1 VKEKIA
7 QFDLFL
13 KRRFGNRSTPK
24 HYVNDLMLF
33 ADYTND
39 KPVAL
44 ISPRDVDGFVA
55 AQLNRGLK
63 ATTVNRRL
71 ASLHS
76 FFEFLASLDPDH
88 AVANPVVW
96 RQHRVKEG
104 QPLPRDIP
112 DQEVATLFA
121 AIADERDKA
130 IFGLMIGAGLRV
142 GEVAHIRLDELEAPT
157 AATEM
162 ARLRVRGKGEK
173 ERIVWVTPTWYGL
186 VAHWLAVR
194 PVTDN
199 DFLFLNRH
207 GQPLSVRGI
216 QHRLQSHCQ
225 QAGIHLSP
233 HQLRH
238 TFSRRLAQQRMPVES
253 ISKLLGH
260 AQIETTQRYT
270 AGADPDLRDEFRQ
283 AMDAIAQAS
292 SPTVT
297 VLPPVSIPKPVS
309 EAADPVQL
317 ALILGRFDPFP
328 AWLSRP
334 LRDYVNHRWR
344 SWQPHMAVQ
353 HASRLTQRLGAI
365 WEWLLQKYLLPDWP
379 ALQRSYIEA
388 FFTMRTDA
396 GKSTNT
402 ICNDWVALRS
412 FLFFVQERE
421 TPLSPNI
428 FRIPFPKRPHPL
440 PRHLTAA
447 AFDRLVKAV
456 VRQTEADTPHNRLD
470 RAWFFT
476 LAHTGMRISE
486 LLNLRLSDIDLAS
499 GRILIRQGKNG
510 YGRLVYM
517 TGELTHALLA
527 YLPLRPTLADDHLWL
542 ELDKPLCASLVR
554 NRLHRW
560 ARAEAID
567 VSPHILRHTLATLLL
582 NQGMPMETLRKL
594 LGHRTLSVTQQYA
607 RLSDSVVQQQ
617 FQKAIEGIEGIAAS
631 DWPLPSS
638 IINVQG
644 VHDLT

>member
-1 VKEKIA
+1 MKDEIA

-13 KRRFGNRSTPK
+13 KRRFGDRSTPK

-33 ADYTND
+33 VDYTSD

-63 ATTVNRRL
+63 STTVNRRL

-76 FFEFLASLDPDH
+76 FFEFLAALDPDQ
-88 AVANPVVW
+88 AAANPVVW
-96 RQHRVKEG
+96 RQHKVKEG

-112 DQEVATLFA
+112 DQQVEMLFA
-121 AIADERDKA
+121 AIADARDKA

-142 GEVAHIRLDELEAPT
+142 GEVAHIRLEDLEAPS
-157 AATEM
+157 AATKM
-162 ARLRVRGKGEK
+162 ARLRVCGKGEK

-186 VAHWLAVR
+186 VVHWLAVR

-199 DFLFLNRH
+199 DCLFLNRR
-207 GQPLSVRGI
+207 GQPLSVRGM
-216 QHRLQSHCQ
+216 QHRLQIHCQ

-238 TFSRRLAQQRMPVES
+238 TFSRRLAEQRMPVES

-270 AGADPDLRDEFRQ
+270 AGANPDLRDEFRQ
-283 AMDAIAQAS
+283 AMDGIAQATS
-292 SPTVT
+292 STVT
-297 VLPPVSIPKPVS
+297 ALPPISIPKPVS
-309 EAADPVQL
+309 ESADPAQL
-317 ALILGRFDPFP
+317 ALILRRFDPFP
-328 AWLSRP
+328 VWLRTP
-334 LRDYVNHRWR
+334 LCAYVQHRWR
-344 SWQPHMAVQ
+344 SWQPHMAVE
-353 HASRLTQRLGAI
+353 HASRLARRLGAI
-365 WEWLLQKYLLPDWP
+365 WEWLLQEWRLSDWP
-379 ALQRSYIEA
+379 ALQRSHIEA
-388 FFTMRTDA
+388 FFTARTEA

-412 FLFFVQERE
+412 FLFFVQERG

-447 AFDRLVKAV
+447 AFHRLVKAV
-456 VRQTEADTPHNRLD
+456 VRQTEADTPQNRLD
-470 RAWFFT
+470 RAWFLT
-476 LAHTGMRISE
+476 LAHTGVRVSE

-510 YGRLVYM
+510 YGRLVYA
-517 TGELTHALLA
+517 TVELTQALLA

-542 ELDKPLCASLVR
+542 EPHKPLSASLVR

-560 ARAEAID
+560 AVAEDLA
-567 VSPHILRHTLATLLL
+567 VSPHILRHTLATLLI
-582 NQGMPMETLRKL
+582 NQGMPIETLRKL

-638 IINVQG
+638 IINVQD
-644 VHDLT
+644 VHELT